1 MSSKH
6 KPPEGYATWI
16 DFAADQLRISSE
28 YAALQNELA
37 DLRRAKELIPFLI
50 QRCDALL
57 DLCMMIQLGKKPGE
71 EIGERIEST
80 RLKLVEARQY
90 LEQEQRD
97 AT

>member
-1 MSSKH
+1 MSSKP
-6 KPPEGYATWI
+6 KPPEGYASMI
-16 DFAADQLRISSE
+16 DFALIILSAENRV
-28 YAALQNELA
+28 AARAELA
-37 DLRRAKELIPFLI
+37 DLRRAKELIPALV

-57 DLCMMIQLGKKPGE
+57 DLCMMNQLGKKPGE
-71 EIGERIEST
+71 EIGEIIEST